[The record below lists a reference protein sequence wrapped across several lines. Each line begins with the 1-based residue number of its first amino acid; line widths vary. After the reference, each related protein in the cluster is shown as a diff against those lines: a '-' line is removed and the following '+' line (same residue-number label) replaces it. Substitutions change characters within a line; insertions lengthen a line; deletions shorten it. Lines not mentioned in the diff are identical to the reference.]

1 MATPLACGTST
12 SSSSSSGASVWR
24 LAREQDDRKGL
35 PFLNDFTTRFPCWC
49 RQRQCQGC
57 GEKQGEVWTS
67 AACKEV
73 GDKIVWIFNRP
84 PKSKGDN
91 KLWVLCCQECCQQGG
106 VRPTRRHLQSGEA
119 SAHRGINQRE
129 IRWACHTPHRH
140 QCMPPPAYGGH
151 GGEGI
156 DTWRVNDVVAY
167 LERLELGQGLDG
179 NMFLDAI
186 QKGELEEMGF
196 SKFQAR
202 KIVARLPSA

>member
-1 MATPLACGTST
+1 MYSGIACGL
-12 SSSSSSGASVWR
+12 SSGASVWR
-24 LAREQDDRKGL
+24 LACEQDDRKGR
-35 PFLNDFTTRFPCWC
+35 TTSPGDSLAGALSAGAKGAERDS
-49 RQRQCQGC
+49 
-57 GEKQGEVWTS
+57 TS
-67 AACKEV
+67 RWRS
-73 GDKIVWIFNRP
+73 GTIVWIFNRP

-119 SAHRGINQRE
+119 SAHRGIDQRE

-156 DTWRVNDVVAY
+156 DTWRVDDVVAY
-167 LERLELGQGLDG
+167 LEHLELGHKVDLVRDQGLDG
-179 NMFLDAI
+179 KMLLDAI